1 MTPEELIAAGARRIH
16 WNPNWYGGFH
26 EYHFPIW
33 GSGLDYRD
41 SRLGVRFGEFPEHPV
56 RVWLFILHSHVWLK
70 GITNLEDLLTMYR
83 FVAGRDW
90 NPATYSED

>member
-1 MTPEELIAAGARRIH
+1 MTPEELIAAGARHIH
-16 WNPNWYGGFH
+16 WNPNWNGGFH
-26 EYHFPIW
+26 EYYFPLY

-41 SRLGVRFGEFPEHPV
+41 SRLGVRFGEYPDHPV
-56 RVWLFILHSHVWLK
+56 RAWLTMPHSHARLD
-70 GITNLEDLLTMYR
+70 GIASVEELLTMYR